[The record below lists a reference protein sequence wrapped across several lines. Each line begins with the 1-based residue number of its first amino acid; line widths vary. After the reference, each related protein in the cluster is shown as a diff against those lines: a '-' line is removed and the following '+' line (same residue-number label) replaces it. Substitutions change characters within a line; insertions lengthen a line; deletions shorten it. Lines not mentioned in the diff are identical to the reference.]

1 SEKAGTTVTI
11 TVSQGPTPIPITNY
25 TNQSADVANQALTTA
40 GFKVTETQDFSN
52 TVPAGSVISQT
63 PNTGTGANGDPISL
77 DVSKGP
83 QLFKVPDVTSQ
94 LSNPLTWNSIEQATK
109 TLSDAGF
116 KVRIGTRGRFGVVT
130 SQSPTGGSMEPAGTV
145 ITINAS

>member
-1 SEKAGTTVTI
+1 MTAPCR
-11 TVSQGPTPIPITNY
+11 GPAARRLGPAPIPIVNY
-25 TNQSADVANQALTTA
+25 TNQSADTASQALTTA
-40 GFKVTETQDFSN
+40 GFNVTQTQDFSN

-63 PNTGTGANGDPISL
+63 PSSGNGTTGEPISL

-109 TLSDAGF
+109 TLADAGF

-130 SQSPTGGSMEPAGTV
+130 SQTPTGGSMEPAGTV